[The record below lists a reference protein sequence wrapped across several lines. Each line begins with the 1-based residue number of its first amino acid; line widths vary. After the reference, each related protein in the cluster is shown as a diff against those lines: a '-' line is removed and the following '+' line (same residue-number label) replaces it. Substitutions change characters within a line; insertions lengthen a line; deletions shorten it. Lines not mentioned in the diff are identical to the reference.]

1 MRIEVRGQNVAHS
14 PALWAYAERRLSV
27 ALRRVEK
34 RIPVVMVRFVDDNGD
49 KGGVDKHCRVEV
61 PMPRSRVVLVDE
73 RHLDFYSAVD
83 AAADR
88 TARAVEREIGRRRA
102 KRAEAVEFRKAERG
116 EIAAPRTR
124 A

>member
-14 PALWAYAERRLSV
+14 PALWAYAERRLSI

-34 RIPVVMVRFVDDNGD
+34 RVPLVMVRFVDDNGD
-49 KGGVDKHCRVEV
+49 KGGVDKHCRIEV
-61 PMPRSRVVLVDE
+61 PMPRSRVVMVDE
-73 RHLDFYSAVD
+73 QHPDLYTAIDF
-83 AAADR
+83 AADR

-102 KRAEAVEFRKAERG
+102 KRAEAVEFRKAEKSR
-116 EIAAPRTR
+116 IAAAHTQ